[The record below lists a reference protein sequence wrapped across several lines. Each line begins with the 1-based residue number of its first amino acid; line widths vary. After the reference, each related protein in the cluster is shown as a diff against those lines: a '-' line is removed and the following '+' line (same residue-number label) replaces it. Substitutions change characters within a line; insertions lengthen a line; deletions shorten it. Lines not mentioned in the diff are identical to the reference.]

1 VNGVGWRI
9 NETNED
15 GHSMNIVRGL
25 RNPFAG
31 LRSIALTLL
40 VVGVLCPLQAMSQVP
55 PRFYWKTLSGANAV
69 PLIVTSMSGNTNPF
83 DAAHTV
89 TPGAE
94 FDGTLALAGYARTFA
109 LFDRSAM
116 AAVLL
121 PMGRISGDVITP
133 GGQAVSQSVSG
144 FGDPTVEFNLNLIG
158 PKAQK
163 SIPDVLRYEPGFSL
177 DVLADL
183 AIPIGEYDSN
193 QSLNVGQNR
202 WYGRIG
208 FPIVWQLGAWVP
220 GRRTTL
226 EFLPALWM
234 FGDNTDYVGKTLETD
249 PLFQIDA
256 HLTRDFTEHLWGSL
270 DAAWYNGGE
279 ATIDGVTGEELD
291 NYGFGL
297 TLGYQI
303 NDNLGLTFS
312 YKSTASD
319 NAPDDLQMDVF
330 MISLVSGWHPLIEGS
345 KRLSSE

>member
-1 VNGVGWRI
+1 
-9 NETNED
+9 
-15 GHSMNIVRGL
+15 MNPVARL
-25 RNPFAG
+25 RW
-31 LRSIALTLL
+31 SVL
-40 VVGVLCPLQAMSQVP
+40 VLVATGVLLPLQAMSQVP

-83 DAAHTV
+83 DPSHLV
-89 TPGAE
+89 TAGADFE
-94 FDGTLALAGYARTFA
+94 GTLALAGYARTFTP
-109 LFDRSAM
+109 FDRAAM
-116 AAVLL
+116 GVVLV
-121 PMGRISGDVITP
+121 PMGRLSGEVATP
-133 GGQAVSQSVSG
+133 TGSAAQQSNSG
-144 FGDPTVEFNLNLIG
+144 FGDPTLEFNLNLIG

-163 SIPDVLRYEPGFSL
+163 SIPDTLRYEPGFSL

-183 AIPIGEYDSN
+183 AIPIGEYDSDKV
-193 QSLNVGQNR
+193 LNVGQNR

-226 EFLPALWM
+226 EFLPAVWM
-234 FGDNTDYVGKTLETD
+234 FGDNTDYVGKRLETD

-256 HLTRDFTEHLWGSL
+256 HLTRDFTEHLWGSV
-270 DAAWYNGGE
+270 DAAWYNGAQ
-279 ATIDGVTGEELD
+279 ATVDGVEGEELD

-330 MISLVSGWHPLIEGS
+330 MISLVSGWHPMIEGA
-345 KRLSSE
+345 KRLQSE

>member
-1 VNGVGWRI
+1 MKTLQRL
-9 NETNED
+9 
-15 GHSMNIVRGL
+15 MNAVASL
-25 RNPFAG
+25 RPV
-31 LRSIALTLL
+31 ALPLL
-40 VVGVLCPLQAMSQVP
+40 VVGVLGPLQAMSQVP

-83 DAAHTV
+83 DPSNAINA
-89 TPGAE
+89 GAE
-94 FDGTLALAGYARTFA
+94 FDTTLALAGYARTFA
-109 LFDRSAM
+109 LFDRAAM

-121 PMGRISGDVITP
+121 PMGRISGDLTVF
-133 GGQAVSQSVSG
+133 GEAVSQSASG
-144 FGDPTVEFNLNLIG
+144 FGDPTVEFTLNLIG

-163 SIPDVLRYEPGFSL
+163 TIPDALRYEPGFSL

-183 AIPIGEYDSN
+183 AIPIGEYDDS
-193 QSLNVGQNR
+193 QALNVGQNR

-208 FPIVWQLGAWVP
+208 APIVWQIGAWVP

-226 EFLPALWM
+226 EFLPALWL

-256 HLTRDFTEHLWGSL
+256 HFTRDFTEQLWGSF

-279 ATIDGVTGEELD
+279 ATVDGAKGEKLN

-303 NDNLGLTFS
+303 NDNLGFTFS

-319 NAPDDLQMDVF
+319 SAPDDLQMDVF
-330 MISLVSGWHPLIEGS
+330 MVSLVSGWHPIIEGS
-345 KRLSSE
+345 KRLKSE

>member
-1 VNGVGWRI
+1 
-9 NETNED
+9 
-15 GHSMNIVRGL
+15 MNIVRGL
-25 RNPFAG
+25 MNPVAR
-31 LRSIALTLL
+31 LRWSVL
-40 VVGVLCPLQAMSQVP
+40 VLVATGVLLPLQAMSQVP

-83 DAAHTV
+83 DPSHLV
-89 TPGAE
+89 TAGADFE
-94 FDGTLALAGYARTFA
+94 GTLALAGYARTFT
-109 LFDRSAM
+109 LFDRAAM
-116 AAVLL
+116 GVVLV
-121 PMGRISGDVITP
+121 PMGRLSGEVATP
-133 GGQAVSQSVSG
+133 TGSAAQQSNSG
-144 FGDPTVEFNLNLIG
+144 FGDPTLEFNLNLIG

-163 SIPDVLRYEPGFSL
+163 SIPDTLRYEPGFSL

-183 AIPIGEYDSN
+183 AIPIGEYDSDKV
-193 QSLNVGQNR
+193 LNVGQNR

-226 EFLPALWM
+226 EFLPAVWM
-234 FGDNTDYVGKTLETD
+234 FGDNTDYVGKRLETD

-256 HLTRDFTEHLWGSL
+256 HLTRDFTEHLWGSV
-270 DAAWYNGGE
+270 DAAWYNGAQ
-279 ATIDGVTGEELD
+279 ATVDGVEGEELD

-330 MISLVSGWHPLIEGS
+330 MISLVSGWHPMIEGA
-345 KRLSSE
+345 KRLQSE

>member
-1 VNGVGWRI
+1 VSTDGSRI
-9 NETNED
+9 NEKED
-15 GHSMNIVRGL
+15 GHSMNMVRGL
-25 RNPFAG
+25 MNPVAR
-31 LRSIALTLL
+31 LRWSVL
-40 VVGVLCPLQAMSQVP
+40 VLVATGVLLPLQAMSQVP

-83 DAAHTV
+83 DPSHLV
-89 TPGAE
+89 TAGADFE
-94 FDGTLALAGYARTFA
+94 GTLALAGYARTFT
-109 LFDRSAM
+109 LFDRAAM
-116 AAVLL
+116 GVVLV
-121 PMGRISGDVITP
+121 PMGRLSGEVATP
-133 GGQAVSQSVSG
+133 TGSAAQQSNSG
-144 FGDPTVEFNLNLIG
+144 FGDPTLEFNLNLIG

-163 SIPDVLRYEPGFSL
+163 SIPDTLRYEPGFSL

-193 QSLNVGQNR
+193 KVLNVGQNR

-226 EFLPALWM
+226 EFLPAVWM

-256 HLTRDFTEHLWGSL
+256 HLTRDFTEHLWGSV
-270 DAAWYNGGE
+270 DAAWYNGAE
-279 ATIDGVTGEELD
+279 ASIDGVKGEKLD

-345 KRLSSE
+345 KRLQSE

>member
-1 VNGVGWRI
+1 
-9 NETNED
+9 
-15 GHSMNIVRGL
+15 
-25 RNPFAG
+25 
-31 LRSIALTLL
+31 
-40 VVGVLCPLQAMSQVP
+40 
-55 PRFYWKTLSGANAV
+55 
-69 PLIVTSMSGNTNPF
+69 
-83 DAAHTV
+83 
-89 TPGAE
+89 
-94 FDGTLALAGYARTFA
+94 
-109 LFDRSAM
+109 
-116 AAVLL
+116 
-121 PMGRISGDVITP
+121 MGRISGDVITA
-133 GGQAVSQSVSG
+133 GGQTVTQSVSG

-158 PKAQK
+158 PKAQTT
-163 SIPDVLRYEPGFSL
+163 IPDTLRYEPGFSL

-183 AIPIGEYDSN
+183 AIPIGEYDSS
-193 QSLNVGQNR
+193 QPLNVGQNR

-226 EFLPALWM
+226 EFLPAVWL
-234 FGDNTDYVGKTLETD
+234 FGDNTDYVGQTLETD

-256 HLTRDFTEHLWGSL
+256 HLTRDFTEHLWGSF

-279 ATIDGVTGEELD
+279 ATVDGVKGEKLN

-330 MISLVSGWHPLIEGS
+330 MISLVSGWHPIIEGS
-345 KRLSSE
+345 KRLKSE